1 MLKSVRGRFRKTL
14 SSSGPSLLQMM
25 TTSRLTMTPDA
36 PTTPKRNSRR
46 QLCAWRTKTK
56 CRRRS
61 MIERAYRPSPVGR
74 RVLLARDEDS
84 GALGTGGRVRRGEA
98 EDERSPERADFSV
111 CVQPGRLT
119 SRTSVGGAVHERLP
133 GDSRATTKAGLT
145 LPAVHRQCPIEV
157 SARPVDVHV
166 QGVEGR
172 PTLAQRRVH
181 DLRCGLQQL

>member
-1 MLKSVRGRFRKTL
+1 MLKSVTGRFRKTL

-61 MIERAYRPSPVGR
+61 MIERAYRPSPVAR

-84 GALGTGGRVRRGEA
+84 GALGTGGE
-98 EDERSPERADFSV
+98 
-111 CVQPGRLT
+111 CVGVKP
-119 SRTSVGGAVHERLP
+119 RTG
-133 GDSRATTKAGLT
+133 
-145 LPAVHRQCPIEV
+145 
-157 SARPVDVHV
+157 
-166 QGVEGR
+166 GR
-172 PTLAQRRVH
+172 PSERIHQCAYSLAGWH
-181 DLRCGLQQL
+181 LGHL